1 VGRGHDQG
9 RPLTLAPVS
18 GAEIG
23 ERRLPRRAS
32 RLSHDVY
39 LQIAGLALIGPAV
52 VALGVL
58 IVGPFVYVAW
68 QSLFALE
75 ATSPSFDTYRW
86 FLDFEFWGTL
96 KNGLKITVGSVA
108 LELFVA
114 IPLALLLNRP
124 MRGRGLLRGLV
135 TLPWA
140 VPTIAVASAF
150 LWLASPF
157 YGLFNQLGLW
167 SGVLSE
173 PISVLGD
180 PRYAIWAVTIATAW
194 KGLPLVFIL
203 IMSSLQSLDPQ
214 FIEAA
219 RVDGAARHAQF
230 RHVLLPH
237 LRSSIALAGV
247 LSAVYNF
254 SLLDLTF
261 LLTGGGPAGSTTN
274 WPFLLYNQEFDAL
287 DTGRAAAVGVSIFL
301 AGVIALAVVI
311 GLDGLRRRRYSTG

>member
-1 VGRGHDQG
+1 V
-9 RPLTLAPVS
+9 
-18 GAEIG
+18 
-23 ERRLPRRAS
+23 
-32 RLSHDVY
+32 
-39 LQIAGLALIGPAV
+39 GPAV
-52 VALGVL
+52 VALCVL
-58 IVGPFVYVAW
+58 IAGPFVYVAW

-75 ATSPSFDTYRW
+75 ATSPGVDNYRW
-86 FLDFEFWGTL
+86 FLGTEFWPTL
-96 KNGLKITVGSVA
+96 SNGLKITVGSVA
-108 LELFVA
+108 IEVICA
-114 IPLALLLNRP
+114 VPLALLLNRP

-157 YGLFNQLGLW
+157 YGLFNQLGMATGIL
-167 SGVLSE
+167 GE

-203 IMSSLQSLDPQ
+203 VMSSLQSLDPQ
-214 FIEAA
+214 YLEAA
-219 RVDGAARHAQF
+219 RVDGAPRSSQL
-230 RHVLLPH
+230 RHVLMPH
-237 LRSSIALAGV
+237 LRSSIALAAV

-261 LLTGGGPAGSTTN
+261 LLTGGGPSGSTTN

-301 AGVIALAVVI
+301 AGVVALAVVL
-311 GLDGLRRRRYSTG
+311 GLDGLRRRRYAS

>member
-1 VGRGHDQG
+1 
-9 RPLTLAPVS
+9 VS
-18 GAEIG
+18 GAGIG
-23 ERRLPRRAS
+23 ERRFTQRVS

-68 QSLFALE
+68 QSLFALGE
-75 ATSPSFDTYRW
+75 TSPGTSTYRW
-86 FLDFEFWGTL
+86 FLDTEFWSTL
-96 KNGLKITVGSVA
+96 QIGLKITVGSVA
-108 LELFVA
+108 LELLVA

-124 MRGRGLLRGLV
+124 MRARGLMRGLV

-167 SGVLSE
+167 SGILSE

-219 RVDGAARHAQF
+219 RVDGAPRRAQF

-261 LLTGGGPAGSTTN
+261 LLTGGGPSGSTTS

-301 AGVIALAVVI
+301 AGVLALAVVI

>member
-1 VGRGHDQG
+1 
-9 RPLTLAPVS
+9 LTLV
-18 GAEIG
+18 
-23 ERRLPRRAS
+23 
-32 RLSHDVY
+32 
-39 LQIAGLALIGPAV
+39 GPAV
-52 VALGVL
+52 VALCVL
-58 IVGPFVYVAW
+58 IAGPFVYVAW

-75 ATSPSFDTYRW
+75 ATSPGVDNYRW
-86 FLDFEFWGTL
+86 FLGSEFWPTL
-96 KNGLKITVGSVA
+96 ANGLKITVGSVA
-108 LELFVA
+108 IEVICA
-114 IPLALLLNRP
+114 VPLALLLNRP

-157 YGLFNQLGLW
+157 YGLFNQLGLAT
-167 SGVLSE
+167 GILGE

-203 IMSSLQSLDPQ
+203 VMSSLQSLDPQ
-214 FIEAA
+214 YLEAA
-219 RVDGAARHAQF
+219 KVDGAPLSSQL
-230 RHVLLPH
+230 RHVLMPH

-254 SLLDLTF
+254 ALLDLTF
-261 LLTGGGPAGSTTN
+261 LLTGGGPSGSTTS
-274 WPFLLYNQEFDAL
+274 WPFLLYKQEFDAL

-301 AGVIALAVVI
+301 AGVVALAVVL
-311 GLDGLRRRRYSTG
+311 GLDGLRRRRYAG